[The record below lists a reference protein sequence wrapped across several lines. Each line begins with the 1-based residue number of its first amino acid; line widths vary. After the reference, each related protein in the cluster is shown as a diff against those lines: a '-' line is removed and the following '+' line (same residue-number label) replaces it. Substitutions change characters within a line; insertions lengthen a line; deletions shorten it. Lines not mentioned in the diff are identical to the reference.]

1 MSQFEGWDQKD
12 KEIHKMQLQIDK
24 LTKTLSSH
32 RNREKEREMTI
43 KSQID
48 TINYIDSYQ
57 FLSSNQKS
65 KMSLSR
71 NSRSQNKKFH
81 SLNNEPEACEYLE
94 EISQSFENEQKMSKV
109 MDQIFHL
116 SSKPSIHFLNLL
128 KTKIQK

>member
-1 MSQFEGWDQKD
+1 LSQFEGWDQKD

>member
-116 SSKPSIHFLNLL
+116 TSKPSIHFLNLL

>member
-1 MSQFEGWDQKD
+1 
-12 KEIHKMQLQIDK
+12 
-24 LTKTLSSH
+24 
-32 RNREKEREMTI
+32 MTI